1 LTASAFCVIA
11 SRRRKKLPLSK
22 RARIEIYL
30 PTKNEERYQRLRRA
44 CEIEFL
50 KLFGGCT
57 VIRGARG
64 LYLNSEGGEDADTI
78 DVVYADTPFEL
89 EEDKAKL
96 SRYTDELK
104 FAVMAATNEE
114 SVLLVVHEI
123 YHSV

>member
-1 LTASAFCVIA
+1 M
-11 SRRRKKLPLSK
+11 PLSK

-64 LYLNSEGGEDADTI
+64 LYLNSDGKEETDTI

-89 EEDKAKL
+89 EQDNATL
-96 SRYTDELK
+96 ARYTDELK
-104 FAVMAATNEE
+104 AAVLSATNEE
-114 SVLLVVHEI
+114 SILLVVHEI

>member
-1 LTASAFCVIA
+1 M
-11 SRRRKKLPLSK
+11 PLSK

-30 PTKNEERYQRLRRA
+30 PTKDEERYELLKRA
-44 CEIEFL
+44 CELEFL

-64 LYLNSEGGEDADTI
+64 LYLNSDGDEETDTI
-78 DVVYADTPFEL
+78 DMIYADTPFEL
-89 EEDKAKL
+89 EEDNAKL

-104 FAVMAATNEE
+104 AAVLNATNEE
-114 SVLLVVHEI
+114 DILVVVHEI

>member
-1 LTASAFCVIA
+1 M
-11 SRRRKKLPLSK
+11 PLSK

-30 PTKNEERYQRLRRA
+30 PTKDEERYKLLKRA
-44 CEIEFL
+44 CELEFL

-64 LYLNSEGGEDADTI
+64 LYLNSDGDEETDNI

-89 EEDKAKL
+89 EEENAKL

-104 FAVMAATNEE
+104 AAVLDATNEE
-114 SVLLVVHEI
+114 DILVVVHEI